1 MNAASAHCQKPGLM
15 ETSPA
20 FSFGHL
26 AMAIIGIILAALAGI
41 GVWYYRVKMLGEMG
55 SDIADLAGRARG
67 AYRMNRFKKQADAA
81 TLNAVDDPALAA
93 AIFLYALANE
103 DKASLFKSEPEIR
116 RVMTPVVRN
125 ELDELLGYAQW
136 AAREVLDPRDL
147 VRRFKPLWRE
157 HLTVTERQQFVGMA
171 ETVLSQSAA
180 PEPAQLQIIDMLRGA
195 LIP

>member
-1 MNAASAHCQKPGLM
+1 MNLAPGHCQPAGLM

-20 FSFGHL
+20 RSFGHW

-41 GVWYYRVKMLGEMG
+41 GVWYYRIKMLGEMG

-67 AYRMNRFKKQADAA
+67 AYRMNRFRKQADAA

-93 AIFLYALANE
+93 AIFLFALANE

-116 RVMTPVVRN
+116 RVMTAVVRS

-136 AAREVLDPRDL
+136 AARDVLDPRDL
-147 VRRFKPLWRE
+147 VRRFKPLWRD
-157 HLTVTERQQFVGMA
+157 HLTVIERQQLVGMA
-171 ETVLSQSAA
+171 ETVLSQSTS
-180 PEPAQLQIIDMLRGA
+180 PSPNQLQIIDALRGA

>member
-1 MNAASAHCQKPGLM
+1 
-15 ETSPA
+15 
-20 FSFGHL
+20 
-26 AMAIIGIILAALAGI
+26 MAIIGIILAAIAGI

-103 DKASLFKSEPEIR
+103 DKPSLFKAEPEIR
-116 RVMTPVVRN
+116 RVLTPVVRS
-125 ELDELLGYAQW
+125 ELDELLAYAQW
-136 AAREVLDPRDL
+136 AARDVLDPRDL
-147 VRRFKPLWRE
+147 VRRFKPLWRDN
-157 HLTVTERQQFVGMA
+157 LTITERQQLVGMA

-180 PEPAQLQIIDMLRGA
+180 PDANQLQIIDALRGA

>member
-15 ETSPA
+15 ETSPP

-67 AYRMNRFKKQADAA
+67 AYRMNRFKKQADAV

-103 DKASLFKSEPEIR
+103 DKPSLFKSEPEIR
-116 RVMTPVVRN
+116 RVMAPVVRK
-125 ELDELLGYAQW
+125 ELDELLAYAQW
-136 AAREVLDPRDL
+136 AARDVLDPRDL
-147 VRRFKPLWRE
+147 VRRFKPLWRDN
-157 HLTVTERQQFVGMA
+157 LTITERQQFVGMA
-171 ETVLSQSAA
+171 ETVLSQSAT
-180 PEPAQLQIIDMLRGA
+180 PEPAQLQIVDVLRGA